1 MFSTQRSIEAKQKKE
16 EEKNR
21 FAIIN
26 YTKMWSSC
34 FAKCKMQTIQ
44 ETMKV
49 DIKQMKDLAKTQDCK
64 KENVTDTL

>member
-1 MFSTQRSIEAKQKKE
+1 
-16 EEKNR
+16 
-21 FAIIN
+21 
-26 YTKMWSSC
+26 MW
-34 FAKCKMQTIQ
+34 TIQ

>member
-1 MFSTQRSIEAKQKKE
+1 
-16 EEKNR
+16 
-21 FAIIN
+21 
-26 YTKMWSSC
+26 MWSSC
-34 FAKCKMQTIQ
+34 FAKCKMWTIQ